1 VSNFKIFIL
10 LFLLHCLS
18 CNREKYPT
26 QDYGPIEVRAQL
38 YQNVYTHLMNEEVCP
53 TCTDYKDGDLT
64 TDFGDATAY
73 APALFFSL
81 KGEGRATADDMRVA
95 EEMAERQ
102 IKLVTD
108 LYQNG
113 IYSFLSA
120 GISDPNSI
128 SETFVGIGGIFIA
141 YEATREE
148 KYKDTMEKYLDTME
162 EIFGPSGS
170 SFLNSLLG
178 VQIPPYG
185 PTTVVGGVAG
195 FYLQYIFS
203 VGAGRSSVHY
213 AGVGYSV
220 LQKLNDAVF
229 DQERM
234 NYRYKNIPGYSFIY
248 QYSNLTTL
256 QGLIR
261 AYLNTQNSAYLDRA
275 KAVMETLEILWSDTY
290 KGYFSAENDP
300 KYFSTYTDENEMD
313 TPEYTK
319 EYIPLSGANYQ
330 IYANILMY
338 QVTRDEKYRNNIEK
352 ILDFIEGTLYKDGI
366 VWHDIQNGKRADRYC
381 SGCNF
386 QLLYNIY
393 LYDRLLKGKPVLEK
407 HIPFPNR

>member
-1 VSNFKIFIL
+1 MSNFKIFIL

-53 TCTDYKDGDLT
+53 TCVNYKDGDLT

-170 SFLNSLLG
+170 SFLNGLLG
-178 VQIPPYG
+178 TQIPPYG

-261 AYLNTQNSAYLDRA
+261 AYLNTQNRAYLDRA
-275 KAVMETLEILWSDTY
+275 KAVMETLELLWSDKY

-300 KYFSTYTDENEMD
+300 KYFSIYDDID
-313 TPEYTK
+313 TSEYQR

-338 QVTRDEKYRNNIEK
+338 QVTKDEKYRKNIEK

-366 VWHDIQNGKRADRYC
+366 VWHDIQNGKLADRYC

>member
-1 VSNFKIFIL
+1 MRNIKIYPL
-10 LFLLHCLS
+10 LFLLLCIS
-18 CNREKYPT
+18 CAREKYPT
-26 QDYGPIEVRAQL
+26 RDYGPIEVHAQL
-38 YQNVYTHLMNEEVCP
+38 YQNVYNHLMNNEVCP
-53 TCTDYKDGDLT
+53 ACTNYDHGDLLS
-64 TDFGDATAY
+64 DFGDATAY
-73 APALFFSL
+73 APALFYAL
-81 KGEGRATADDMRVA
+81 KGEGMATADDMRVA
-95 EEMAERQ
+95 EEMTERQ
-102 IKLVTD
+102 IGLVTD

-113 IYSFLSA
+113 IYSFL
-120 GISDPNSI
+120 GTGLTDPTSI

-141 YEATREE
+141 YEATGEE
-148 KYKDTMEKYLDTME
+148 KYKDTMEKYLDAMG
-162 EIFGPSGS
+162 EIFEASGS
-170 SFLNSLLG
+170 SFLNSLIKT
-178 VQIPPYG
+178 QIPPYG
-185 PTTVVGGVAG
+185 STTVVGGVAG

-203 VGAGRSSVHY
+203 VGSGRSSVHY
-213 AGVGYSV
+213 ADTGCSI

-229 DQERM
+229 DQDRK
-234 NYRYKNIPGYSFIY
+234 NYRYQNTPGYSFIY

-275 KAVMETLEILWSDTY
+275 KAVMETLELLWSDKY
-290 KGYFSAENDP
+290 KGYFSAENNP
-300 KYFSTYTDENEMD
+300 KYFNIYTDEID

-330 IYANILMY
+330 VYANILMY
-338 QVTRDEKYRNNIEK
+338 QVTKDEKYRKNIEK

-407 HIPFPNR
+407 HIPFPSR